1 MFRLLPLGEK
11 AMKIIDSKTKAAHVA
26 AWKMSGVALT
36 EYARE
41 NGISKTTLRYWVS
54 KQQGKNNIEKSTP
67 GFLELSSLVEQ
78 PEMFSPVSSG
88 HTPKAVLR
96 FAGGLTLEIY

>member
-1 MFRLLPLGEK
+1 
-11 AMKIIDSKTKAAHVA
+11 MKIIDSKTQAAHVA
-26 AWKMSGVALT
+26 AWKKSGVALT

-54 KQQGKNNIEKSTP
+54 KQQGKHNIEKHTP

-78 PEMFSPVSSG
+78 PDMFSPASSG

>member
-1 MFRLLPLGEK
+1 
-11 AMKIIDSKTKAAHVA
+11 MKIIDSKTKAAHVA
-26 AWKMSGVALT
+26 AWKMSGVT
-36 EYARE
+36 IPEYARE
-41 NGISKTTLRYWVS
+41 KGISKDALRYWVF
-54 KQQGKNNIEKSTP
+54 KQQGKTNIEKSIP

-78 PEMFSPVSSG
+78 PEMFSPVRSS

>member
-1 MFRLLPLGEK
+1 
-11 AMKIIDSKTKAAHVA
+11 MKIIDSKTKAAHVA

-36 EYARE
+36 EYARK

-54 KQQGKNNIEKSTP
+54 KKQGKTNIEKSTP
-67 GFLELSSLVEQ
+67 GFLEISSLVEQ
-78 PEMFSPVSSG
+78 PEMFSPVRSS